1 MRQILQLDRV
11 SKATGLKLDQQ
22 TIVLTFSLQ
31 TPQQTD
37 QYIDAL
43 NVVTVLYEDALLHDG
58 AMTEAG
64 HAEWQQLNKQ
74 IAFWAHMADL
84 ATPRR
89 RGWFKRKAIHPVA
102 WTTLLR
108 TLSPEAPILKAR
120 GTAFGR

>member
-1 MRQILQLDRV
+1 MKQLLPLDRV

-31 TPQQTD
+31 TPEQTD

-43 NVVTVLYEDALLHDG
+43 NVVTVLYEDALLHGG

-64 HAEWQQLNKQ
+64 HAEWQRLNKQ
-74 IAFWAHMADL
+74 IAFWAHMTDL
-84 ATPRR
+84 AMPQR
-89 RGWFKRKAIHPVA
+89 RGWFRRKTIHPIA

-108 TLSPEAPILKAR
+108 TLSPDAPIIKAR
-120 GTAFGR
+120 ATGLGR